1 MVNPPAPAQAGERT
15 HNPLRPELL
24 ADVIGQAPAKK
35 LLARAVDASFE
46 LRQPLDHVLLAG
58 SSGTGKTTLAHV
70 VANELGVDVYQLAA
84 PVSFDTLVELR
95 TTMRP
100 AAVLFIDEIHLQA
113 IAERRGKESI
123 SAPEVLFGVMEDRT
137 LTTPTGVLP
146 FPAITIIGAT
156 TDPGRLPEAFLNRFP
171 LRPRLVDYSLDE
183 LASIAEA
190 NAVALDV
197 PIMPTAALALARAS
211 AGVPRQV
218 NNLVRNARLL
228 SGHDPITLEIA
239 LEALDV
245 NGITED
251 GLTPQMQAMLT
262 FLYKSARRVN
272 GQGEVIYQASVNT
285 IATAIGLS
293 RDTKAVSLYVEPYLI
308 KQGFVQ
314 VGHGGRLLT
323 DAGVRRAKA
332 LA

>member
-1 MVNPPAPAQAGERT
+1 MLDTPAPTPASERT
-15 HNPLRPELL
+15 TNPLRPARL

-35 LLARAVDASFE
+35 LLARAIDAAFE
-46 LRQPLDHVLLAG
+46 HRHPLDHVLLAG

-70 VANELGVDVYQLAA
+70 VATELGVDVYQLAA

-95 TTMRP
+95 TEMRP
-100 AAVLFIDEIHLQA
+100 GAVLFIDEVHLQA

-146 FPAITIIGAT
+146 FPAVTIIGAT

-171 LRPRLVDYSLDE
+171 LRPRLVDYSHDE
-183 LASIAEA
+183 LVTIAQA
-190 NAVALDV
+190 NA
-197 PIMPTAALALARAS
+197 AALNVAITDEAADVLARAS

-228 SGHDPITLEIA
+228 AQGAIARTDA
-239 LEALDV
+239 LEALDI
-245 NGITED
+245 NGISED
-251 GLTPQMQAMLT
+251 GLTPQMQQMLT
-262 FLYKSARRVN
+262 FLYTRAQRRT
-272 GQGEVIYQASVNT
+272 GRGEVVYQASVNT

-308 KQGFVQ
+308 KRGFVQ

-323 DAGVRRAKA
+323 DAGVARARE